1 MAILRCRLLINV
13 QELLENKQVPFLP
26 KGKDFV
32 VSCLNP
38 EHDDGNPSMLVDQ
51 ITGIFNCFSCGFKGS
66 LFVHFGEKASF
77 LHLRR
82 ELLKKKIREK
92 RAESVGLSFPPNA
105 LPYVGNWRDIRPET
119 YRKFEAFQE
128 HDTFIGRIVFPVRD
142 ISGKIV
148 AFNARHMTGGTPKY
162 MINPPGAR
170 MPLFPSKVEPIQ
182 GSVILVEGIYD
193 MINLHDKGLT
203 NAVCC
208 FGTRNINED
217 KLSIL
222 RLQGVE
228 EAIVFL
234 DGDEA
239 GQTAAVKVKELCEK
253 TDLLTRNIN
262 LEGKDPGGLS
272 MSQVE
277 RLKTRLYA

>member
-1 MAILRCRLLINV
+1 MNV
-13 QELLENKQVPFLP
+13 EELLQSKDVPYVP
-26 KGKDFV
+26 KGKDYV

-38 EHDDGNPSMLVDQ
+38 EHADRNPSMRIDQ
-51 ITGIFNCFSCGFKGS
+51 ITGIYQCFSCGFKGS
-66 LFVHFGEKASF
+66 LFVHFGEKSSF

-82 ELLKKKIREK
+82 ELVKKKIREK
-92 RAESVGLSFPPNA
+92 RAESVGLTFPPSA
-105 LPYVGNWRDIRPET
+105 LPYVGNWRGIRPET

-128 HDTFIGRIVFPVRD
+128 HETFIGRIVFPIRD

-162 MINPPGAR
+162 LINPPGAR
-170 MPLFPSKVEPIQ
+170 MPLFPSKVEAIQ

-228 EAIVFL
+228 EAIVFF
-234 DGDEA
+234 DGDDA
-239 GQTAAVKVKELCEK
+239 GQNAAAKVKEMCEA
-253 TDLLTRNIN
+253 TDLLTRNVN
-262 LEGKDPGGLS
+262 LESTDPGGLS
-272 MSQVE
+272 EAQVTK
-277 RLKTRLYA
+277 LKAKLYA

>member
-1 MAILRCRLLINV
+1 MNV
-13 QELLENKQVPFLP
+13 EELLQSKQVHYTP
-26 KGKDFV
+26 KGKDYV
-32 VSCLNP
+32 VSCLSP
-38 EHDDGNPSMLVDQ
+38 EHDDSNPSMRVDQ
-51 ITGIFNCFSCGFKGS
+51 ITGIFHCFSCGYKGN
-66 LFVHFGEKASF
+66 LFVHFGERASF

-82 ELLKKKIREK
+82 ELIKKKIREK
-92 RAESVGLSFPPNA
+92 RAESVGLPFPSNA
-105 LPYVGNWRDIRPET
+105 LPYVGNWRNIKPET
-119 YRKFEAFQE
+119 YRNFEAFQD
-128 HDTFIGRIVFPVRD
+128 HDAFIGRVVFPVRD

-162 MINPPGAR
+162 LISPPGAR
-170 MPLFPSKVEPIQ
+170 MPLYPSKVTPIQ

-228 EAIVFL
+228 RAVIFF
-234 DGDEA
+234 DGDDA
-239 GQTAAVKVKELCEK
+239 GQNAAVKVRDMCEK
-253 TDLLTRNIN
+253 VDLLTANVNIPDT
-262 LEGKDPGGLS
+262 DPGGLTKG
-272 MSQVE
+272 QVDK
-277 RLKTRLYA
+277 LSKKLYA